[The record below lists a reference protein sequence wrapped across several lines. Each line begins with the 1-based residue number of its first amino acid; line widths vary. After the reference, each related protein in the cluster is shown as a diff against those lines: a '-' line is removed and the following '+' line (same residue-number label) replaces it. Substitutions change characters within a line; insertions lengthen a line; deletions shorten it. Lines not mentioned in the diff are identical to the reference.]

1 MNFVRRK
8 WALYAFFV
16 GLAVSL
22 PVLVL
27 VFFWFVPAVEWP
39 HIVDHLLGEYVLN
52 SIILIFGVSL
62 LAASIGTTTA
72 WLVTAF
78 NFPGKI
84 WLQWALVIPLSF
96 PTYILSFIYA
106 DLLSYTGPLQSGLR
120 SIFGWS
126 SLRDYYFPDIMS
138 LPGVILLF
146 SIVLYPYVYLVVR
159 PVFSNHSHQLHEVS
173 RTFGYSP
180 WVGFSRISLPLAR
193 PAIVAGTSLALMETL
208 NDFGTVSYFGI
219 PTFTT
224 GIYRAWGFLDINS
237 AARLSTLLMLF
248 IIVLY
253 VTESWQRKNQVFT
266 SSQLK
271 RNGEVRKL
279 CGVKSWL
286 AFTFCF
292 IPVALGFIVPLFRIV
307 LWSLEHYNNVD
318 LADLFVLMR
327 NTFTVSLFVSLI
339 IILVAL
345 TLSMA
350 KRFDSSSLVKW
361 FIQFATMG
369 YAIPGSVIA
378 IGILIPL
385 GFIDTMIDKYFRANF
400 NYSTGLLF
408 SGTLFAVSYGYI
420 VRFIMIAYN
429 SVNSRL
435 GDIDK
440 SLDEV
445 ASTLGNSAIST
456 FIHVHFP
463 LIKSS
468 LLSAYI
474 LVFIDVVKELPAT
487 LILRPFNFDTL
498 ATKTYEYA
506 IEEMLSQ
513 SAIYCLAI
521 ILTTLLPTYF
531 LSKIS
536 LKKHL
541 RNH

>member
-84 WLQWALVIPLSF
+84 WLQWTLVIPLSF
-96 PTYILSFIYA
+96 PTYILSFVYV
-106 DLLSYTGPLQSGLR
+106 DLLSFTGPLQSGLR
-120 SIFGWS
+120 SIFGWN

-138 LPGVILLF
+138 LPGAILLF
-146 SIVLYPYVYLVVR
+146 SLVLYPYVYLVVR

-180 WVGFSRISLPLAR
+180 GVSFFRISLPLAR

-248 IIVLY
+248 IIALY
-253 VTESWQRKNQVFT
+253 VTESWQRKNHVFT
-266 SSQLK
+266 SRQLK
-271 RNGEVRKL
+271 RNGEVRQL

-286 AFTFCF
+286 ALTFCF
-292 IPVALGFIVPLFRIV
+292 LPVALGFIVPLSKII
-307 LWSLEHYNNVD
+307 LWSVEHYSTVD
-318 LADLFVLMR
+318 HSDLFLLMR
-327 NTFTVSLFVSLI
+327 NTFTVGLFVSLLI
-339 IILVAL
+339 VLVAL
-345 TLSMA
+345 ILTVA

-385 GFIDTMIDKYFRANF
+385 GFIDSVIDEYFRANF
-400 NYSTGLLF
+400 NYSTGLLL

-429 SVNSRL
+429 SVSSRF
-435 GDIDK
+435 GDIDE

-445 ASTLGNSAIST
+445 ASTLGNSTLST
-456 FIHVHFP
+456 FIHVHLP

-506 IEEMLSQ
+506 IEEMLSE

-521 ILTTLLPTYF
+521 IFTTLLPTYL

-536 LKKHL
+536 LGKDSS
-541 RNH
+541 NF

>member
-1 MNFVRRK
+1 MTFVRRE
-8 WALYAFFV
+8 WALCAFSV
-16 GLAVSL
+16 GLIVSL

-27 VFFWFVPAVEWP
+27 VFFWFLPAGEWP

-52 SIILIFGVSL
+52 SLILIVGVGL
-62 LAASIGTTTA
+62 LSASIGTTTA

-84 WLQWALVIPLSF
+84 WLQWTLVIPLSF
-96 PTYILSFIYA
+96 PTYILSFVYV
-106 DLLSYTGPLQSGLR
+106 DLLSFTGPLQSGLR
-120 SIFGWS
+120 SIFGWN

-138 LPGVILLF
+138 LPGAILLF
-146 SIVLYPYVYLVVR
+146 SLVLYPYVYLVVR

-180 WVGFSRISLPLAR
+180 GVSFFRISLPLAR

-248 IIVLY
+248 IIALY
-253 VTESWQRKNQVFT
+253 VTESWQRKNHVFT
-266 SSQLK
+266 SRQLK
-271 RNGEVRKL
+271 RNGEVRQL

-286 AFTFCF
+286 ALTFCF
-292 IPVALGFIVPLFRIV
+292 LPVALGFIVPLSKII
-307 LWSLEHYNNVD
+307 LWSVEHYSNVD
-318 LADLFVLMR
+318 HSDLFLLMR
-327 NTFTVSLFVSLI
+327 NTFTVGLFVSLLI
-339 IILVAL
+339 VLVAL
-345 TLSMA
+345 ILTVA

-385 GFIDTMIDKYFRANF
+385 GFIDSVIDEYFRANF
-400 NYSTGLLF
+400 NYSTGLLL

-429 SVNSRL
+429 SVSSRF
-435 GDIDK
+435 GDIDE

-445 ASTLGNSAIST
+445 ASTLGNSTLST
-456 FIHVHFP
+456 FIHVHLP

-506 IEEMLSQ
+506 IEEMLSE

-521 ILTTLLPTYF
+521 IFTTLLPTYL

-536 LKKHL
+536 LGKDSS
-541 RNH
+541 NF

>member
-193 PAIVAGTSLALMETL
+193 PPPLPPNVGTG
-208 NDFGTVSYFGI
+208 NKN
-219 PTFTT
+219 
-224 GIYRAWGFLDINS
+224 GF
-237 AARLSTLLMLF
+237 
-248 IIVLY
+248 
-253 VTESWQRKNQVFT
+253 
-266 SSQLK
+266 
-271 RNGEVRKL
+271 
-279 CGVKSWL
+279 
-286 AFTFCF
+286 
-292 IPVALGFIVPLFRIV
+292 
-307 LWSLEHYNNVD
+307 
-318 LADLFVLMR
+318 
-327 NTFTVSLFVSLI
+327 
-339 IILVAL
+339 
-345 TLSMA
+345 
-350 KRFDSSSLVKW
+350 
-361 FIQFATMG
+361 
-369 YAIPGSVIA
+369 
-378 IGILIPL
+378 
-385 GFIDTMIDKYFRANF
+385 
-400 NYSTGLLF
+400 
-408 SGTLFAVSYGYI
+408 
-420 VRFIMIAYN
+420 
-429 SVNSRL
+429 
-435 GDIDK
+435 
-440 SLDEV
+440 
-445 ASTLGNSAIST
+445 
-456 FIHVHFP
+456 
-463 LIKSS
+463 
-468 LLSAYI
+468 
-474 LVFIDVVKELPAT
+474 
-487 LILRPFNFDTL
+487 
-498 ATKTYEYA
+498 
-506 IEEMLSQ
+506 
-513 SAIYCLAI
+513 
-521 ILTTLLPTYF
+521 
-531 LSKIS
+531 
-536 LKKHL
+536 
-541 RNH
+541 